1 MGGCWVGWMASSM
14 DGEDRPVSVRHF
26 QNFML
31 KLPKATTPRT
41 RQIQLWFTSRK
52 LDKRLLPSWNVPRD
66 LRR

>member
-1 MGGCWVGWMASSM
+1 MGGCWIGWMASSM

-41 RQIQLWFTSRK
+41 RQIQL
-52 LDKRLLPSWNVPRD
+52 
-66 LRR
+66 